1 MGKCLSRAYL
11 VKQPFDLVKN
21 EGNSFKML
29 LFCDSMKGKAYCKI
43 VMVILLL
50 LYGGV
55 TTIAF
60 AQMEKVINSSSGR
73 VKKASKKVEFG
84 IIKNNRDTLAQ
95 GYFDLGESYY
105 QKGDLEKSENY
116 YQKSKSLYETIKDAE
131 GIAKSSRALA
141 KVQEDLHKN
150 KEAKDNY
157 ATAQENNLKT
167 GDLTANAF
175 NTNDIG
181 RLSKPD
187 SGKLQEQLLRTNIAL
202 GLSNNDT
209 QEIVS
214 NFSRMGDINLKNKK
228 PNMAVGAYANAY
240 KFSQN
245 IPEKAVYYNQRITD
259 VYLKDK
265 NFGKAIETKNEIFGN
280 SIVQNST
287 QLQAREINSLA
298 DIYIQKKEDSTAI
311 RLLQESYAL
320 SVKNGHTLEAREC
333 IGKLDSIYRMDG
345 KKEMSL
351 SLYKDF
357 LTQLPGIIS
366 KDSSL
371 ADNRII
377 TETELRIK
385 ELETE
390 KAYKD
395 DLLRRKN
402 IFSYWLIGSIIV
414 LVAFIGVVLFM
425 LKKLRRKNKK
435 IALQSLR
442 REMNPHFIFNSLNSI
457 NQFISNNN
465 ELEAN
470 RYLTKFS
477 TLMRRVMEN
486 SKEDFVLF
494 SKEME
499 LLQHYLELE
508 KSRFPDKF
516 DFHIKTDDALLAEE
530 SLYIPGMLIQPHLEN
545 AIWHGLRYMDEKG
558 FLQLSI
564 TKIQDGIEIIIED
577 NGIGIE
583 ESKKSKTANQKKHSG
598 RGITNTME
606 RIDILNELYHQ
617 HISCQVE
624 DKASPGRG
632 VKVKITVPLLKK
644 GIHED

>member
-1 MGKCLSRAYL
+1 MDYL
-11 VKQPFDLVKN
+11 VERAFDLVKN

-29 LFCDSMKGKAYCKI
+29 LFCTKGDATGMRLTYCKI

-50 LYGGV
+50 CSSGV

-60 AQMEKVINSSSGR
+60 AQVEANTKSSSGK

-84 IIKNNRDTLAQ
+84 ITRNNQDTLAQ

-150 KEAKDNY
+150 KEAIDNY
-157 ATAQENNLKT
+157 ATAQQNNIKT
-167 GDLTANAF
+167 GDRTSTAF
-175 NTNDIG
+175 NANDIG
-181 RLSKPD
+181 RLSTPD
-187 SGKLQEQLLRTNIAL
+187 SGKLQEQLLRNNIAL
-202 GLSNNDT
+202 GLEKKDT
-209 QEIVS
+209 GEIVS

-228 PNMAVGAYANAY
+228 PGMAVGAFSNAY

-245 IPEKAVYYNQRITD
+245 IPEKALYYNQRITD

-265 NFGKAIETKNEIFGN
+265 NFRKAIETKNEIFDN
-280 SIVQNST
+280 SFVQNST
-287 QLQAREINSLA
+287 QLQAQEINSLA

-311 RLLQESYAL
+311 RLLKEAYAL

-333 IGKLDSIYRMDG
+333 IGKLDSIYRING
-345 KKEMSL
+345 KKDMSL
-351 SLYKDF
+351 TLYKDF
-357 LTQLPGIIS
+357 LTQLPAIIS

-377 TETELRIK
+377 AETELRIK

-395 DLLRRKN
+395 DLLQRKN
-402 IFSYWLIGSIIV
+402 VFSYWLIGSIIV
-414 LVAFIGVVLFM
+414 LVLFIGVVLFM

-494 SKEME
+494 SREME
-499 LLQHYLELE
+499 LLQNYLELE

-516 DFHIKTDDALLAEE
+516 DFDIKTDDALFADEHLC
-530 SLYIPGMLIQPHLEN
+530 IPGMLIQPHLEN

-558 FLQLSI
+558 FLQLSF
-564 TKIQDGIEIIIED
+564 TRTQGAIEIIIED

-583 ESKKSKTANQKKHSG
+583 ESKKNKTANQKKQSG
-598 RGITNTME
+598 RGITNTLE

-617 HISCQVE
+617 HISCQVV
-624 DKASPGRG
+624 DKQAPGSG
-632 VKVKITVPLLKK
+632 VIVKITVPLLKK

>member
-1 MGKCLSRAYL
+1 
-11 VKQPFDLVKN
+11 
-21 EGNSFKML
+21 
-29 LFCDSMKGKAYCKI
+29 MKKRVYCKI
-43 VMVILLL
+43 VMVLLL
-50 LYGGV
+50 LWYSGDQ
-55 TTIAF
+55 TIAL
-60 AQMEKVINSSSGR
+60 AQAQKEAQAEEKSSNGK
-73 VKKASKKVEFG
+73 VKKASRKVEYG
-84 IIKNNRDTLAQ
+84 ITKNNTDTLAE

-105 QKGDLEKSENY
+105 QKGELNKSENY
-116 YQKSKSLYETIKDAE
+116 YKKAKVLYEGLKDAD

-150 KEAKDNY
+150 KEAIGNY
-157 ATAQENNLKT
+157 ATAQQNNLKT
-167 GDLTANAF
+167 GDITSNYLNQ
-175 NTNDIG
+175 NDIG

-187 SGKLQEQLLRTNIAL
+187 SSKLQEQLLRSNIAL
-202 GLSNNDT
+202 GLSKNDT
-209 QEIVS
+209 QEIVTG
-214 NFSRMGDINLKNKK
+214 FSRMGDINLRNKK
-228 PNMAVGAYANAY
+228 PNQAVGAFTNAY
-240 KFSQN
+240 NFSQN
-245 IPEKAVYYNQRITD
+245 IPEKALYYNQRITD

-265 NFGKAIETKNEIFGN
+265 NFGKAIETKNEIFDN
-280 SIVQNST
+280 SFVQNST

-311 RLLQESYAL
+311 RLLKESYAL
-320 SVKNGHTLEAREC
+320 SVKNGHTLEAKEC
-333 IGKLDSIYRMDG
+333 IEKLDSIYRIDG

-351 SLYKDF
+351 NLYKDF
-357 LTQLPGIIS
+357 LTQLPGIIG

-371 ADNRII
+371 TDTRII

-414 LVAFIGVVLFM
+414 LVAFIAVVLFM
-425 LKKLRRKNKK
+425 LKKLRTRNKK

-494 SKEME
+494 SREME
-499 LLQHYLELE
+499 LLENYLELE

-516 DFHIKTDDALLAEE
+516 DFDIKIDDALYADEQLFV
-530 SLYIPGMLIQPHLEN
+530 PGMLIQPHLEN

-558 FLQLSI
+558 FLQVSF
-564 TKIQDGIEIIIED
+564 TKIRDIIEIIIED

-583 ESKKSKTANQKKHSG
+583 ESKKNKTANQKKHSG

-617 HISCQVE
+617 RISCHVE
-624 DKASPGRG
+624 DKPAPDRG
-632 VKVKITVPLLKK
+632 VKVRITVPLLKK